1 MALLTSKLKLKRGT
15 NTINRDKAAFQA
27 WMDGKISIYECINEF
42 RFNNRI
48 KKDVVIDPIDFELW
62 LNSLGYWR
70 SMT

>member
-1 MALLTSKLKLKRGT
+1 MELMSEIKLKHGT
-15 NTINRDKAAFQA
+15 KTISRDKATFQA

-42 RFNNRI
+42 RLNNRI
-48 KKDVVIDPIDFELW
+48 KKDVVIDPIDFEYW